1 MGLRTRVAR
10 VRTRLAQLAAAGARR
25 HEKLQSVRGFP
36 GVVTRQKGTVSYRL
50 VTGGSASCTR
60 LSGTMKRP
68 PPCPAAKRAGTAR
81 GAERLRRLQA
91 TAAEMF
97 LSCGY
102 EGVSVDGLINRVGGS
117 RRNVYGPCGGK
128 QGLFVA
134 TVRELCTEIA
144 EQLAALP
151 MAEAPVKEGL
161 VLYGRRL
168 LELVLQPRL
177 LAMHRLMV
185 SEGQRFPELARSMC
199 QTGRDN
205 AAAALGR
212 WLGAHQAHGDIR
224 AGLVPLELAQF
235 FIHLVV
241 SGPQLRA
248 LVGEVR
254 PGWTPSGI
262 ARHVDDT
269 VDLFLHGAAVAP
281 APLLPDPPVPTDSW
295 KTPP

>member
-1 MGLRTRVAR
+1 
-10 VRTRLAQLAAAGARR
+10 
-25 HEKLQSVRGFP
+25 
-36 GVVTRQKGTVSYRL
+36 
-50 VTGGSASCTR
+50 
-60 LSGTMKRP
+60 MKRP
-68 PPCPAAKRAGTAR
+68 SSCPSAKHAGTAR
-81 GAERLRRLQA
+81 GAERLRRLRA

-97 LSCGY
+97 LTCGY

-144 EQLAALP
+144 EQLADLP
-151 MAEAPVKEGL
+151 MADAPVKSGL

-168 LELVLQPRL
+168 LELVLQPRM

-205 AAAALGR
+205 AAGALGQ
-212 WLGAHQAHGDIR
+212 WLAEHQAHGALR
-224 AGLVPLELAQF
+224 PGLVPLELAHC

-254 PGWTPSGI
+254 PGWTASAI
-262 ARHVDDT
+262 ARHVDET
-269 VDLFLHGAAVAP
+269 VDLFLHGAGTAP
-281 APLLPDPPVPTDSW
+281 APDSIDPSAPPASRKTLP
-295 KTPP
+295 